1 MAPSGYGVPPEAL
14 AAMTST
20 FSGRRA
26 SSAGLA
32 RLLVLAAAVGLALR
46 AWEAAQSSLWLDEL
60 HTLAHA
66 SQPSLGAVSES
77 VRRDLHSPLFFWAV
91 HLFGGWEQGAWLR
104 ALPIATSL
112 LLLAPLVAIAR
123 GSPGVL
129 AAALAAWLFATLP
142 YQVHFDAELR
152 PYAWVAVLSAG
163 AFYAAFSE
171 RETRL
176 ARFVLFLVCAFLGLW
191 THRVMVVT
199 VFAIGAARLVVR
211 TPRML
216 HLGWLVLAGAAA
228 ALPVLPWLVGFA
240 GTVTEMRFDHQDA
253 HGGWKLRPVLVNEV
267 LSLPARL
274 AVPYMGALEGP
285 WSPLARAGA
294 AVFFAAALAIVG
306 LWILQRRRREATPLS
321 PQVRGAI
328 LFAGIA
334 FVLVTAAS
342 IYSWD
347 RVPLQ
352 YNALLTWTI
361 PLVLAALCA
370 SLRSGAT
377 RNALALLLAAS
388 ALALGVAQA
397 GGREPE
403 DMRGAVRT
411 AREIGQSIRDG
422 EGLAPL
428 YTALLA
434 QPDVFEN
441 VLPYR
446 AYGPDLGAIEPASL
460 PRPGEPGFERP
471 VILVRRQ
478 VPMDRDSWRPV
489 LAGRRIEREIEID
502 WYLSVLVL
510 RPE

>member
-1 MAPSGYGVPPEAL
+1 
-14 AAMTST
+14 MTST
-20 FSGRRA
+20 SSGRRA
-26 SSAGLA
+26 ASGELA

-60 HTLAHA
+60 HTLVHA

-91 HLFGGWEQGAWLR
+91 HFLGGWEQGAWLR
-104 ALPIATSL
+104 ALPVATSL
-112 LLLAPLVAIAR
+112 LMLVPLVAIAR
-123 GSPGVL
+123 GSGGVL

-152 PYAWVAVLSAG
+152 PYAWVAVLSVG

-171 RETRL
+171 RETRFE
-176 ARFVLFLVCAFLGLW
+176 RFLLFLACAFLGLW
-191 THRVMVVT
+191 THRLMVIT
-199 VFAIGAARLVVR
+199 VFAIGAARLFAR
-211 TPRML
+211 RPGML
-216 HLGWLVLAGAAA
+216 GLGWLVLAGAVAA
-228 ALPVLPWLVGFA
+228 VPVVPWLLGFA
-240 GTVTEMRFDHQDA
+240 ETVTEMRFDHQDA
-253 HGGWKLRPVLVNEV
+253 HGGWKLRSVLVKEV
-267 LSLPARL
+267 VSLPARL
-274 AVPYMGALEGP
+274 AVPFMGALGSP
-285 WSPLARAGA
+285 WSHLARAGA
-294 AVFFAAALAIVG
+294 ALFFAAALATCA
-306 LWILQRRRREATPLS
+306 LWVIQRRRGQAQPLS
-321 PQVRGAI
+321 PQLRGAI

-352 YNALLTWTI
+352 YYAILTWAI
-361 PLVLAALCA
+361 PLALAALCA
-370 SLRSGAT
+370 SLRSGAV
-377 RNALALLLAAS
+377 RKALALSLAGS
-388 ALALGVAQA
+388 GLALGVAQA

-403 DMRGAVRT
+403 DMRGAVQA
-411 AREIGQSIRDG
+411 AREIGQSIRAG
-422 EGLAPL
+422 EGIEPV

-446 AYGPDLGAIEPASL
+446 AYGPELGAVEPASL
-460 PRPGEPGFERP
+460 PQAGDPGFERP
-471 VILVRRQ
+471 VVLVLRQ
-478 VPMDRDSWRPV
+478 VPRSRESWRPV
-489 LAGRRIEREIEID
+489 LSGRRVEREVEID